1 MSNILPTKK
10 IDIPKAIFFWQMS
23 KYKKKKKKKEMHVAN
38 REVESYVERPANIR
52 DDYCTNIM
60 TDLKLKPTK
69 TNPKITN

>member
-1 MSNILPTKK
+1 
-10 IDIPKAIFFWQMS
+10 MS
-23 KYKKKKKKKEMHVAN
+23 KYKKKKKKKKKMLVAN
-38 REVESYVERPANIR
+38 SEVESYVERPANIR